1 MEYLLI
7 VYTAAVILINCHK
20 VYFYTYI
27 FILMNS
33 YWVSV
38 FLFSPEK
45 FTSIERLHFSQI
57 WQIRGRMPQFSNI
70 LVKGFCFSYPICCL

>member
-7 VYTAAVILINCHK
+7 LYTAAVILIHCHK

-27 FILMNS
+27 FILIKS

-38 FLFSPEK
+38 FFFSPEK
-45 FTSIERLHFSQI
+45 FTSIERQNLSQI
-57 WQIRGRMPQFSNI
+57 GQIRGRQPQFRNII
-70 LVKGFCFSYPICCL
+70 LVMRFL